1 MKDTQN
7 ISAKHTF
14 ITQTPELMTSLWSG
28 DGTIP
33 PLDVRRKKLFVATG
47 KLVKTCQKDL
57 FFFLCAACFESQPD
71 LKRRKTF
78 SWAVVGFKKNWEL
91 SEYEALVAASFSQGK
106 GSSCLQILGGK

>member
-33 PLDVRRKKLFVATG
+33 PLDVRRKKHFVATV

-57 FFFLCAACFESQPD
+57 FFLCAACFESEPG
-71 LKRRKTF
+71 LKLRKTF
-78 SWAVVGFKKNWEL
+78 NWAVVGFKKYWEH
-91 SEYEALVAASFSQGK
+91 SECEASVAASFSQGRD
-106 GSSCLQILGGK
+106 SSCLQILSGK